1 MGDRVQDAVGRAR
14 AVLDGLGAA
23 GADGEPVEKTIWGS
37 PAGKKRLA
45 PRLVKLL
52 PKHRVYVEPF
62 AGSAAVL
69 FEKEPAE
76 VEAINDAD
84 PEIGKAFRIIRK
96 LNPKKIETL
105 RGMTWTGDEATFK
118 RLLDASPRGEL
129 EQLHRFLYLT
139 HFSYGKMRGRT
150 FSPNVQGIEAKT
162 MARLER
168 HAPRLAKVK
177 VHSGDYEP
185 VVRKYDGADTAFF
198 LDPPYPGYNVDVGE
212 SKFDEERFFEV
223 LKSLKG
229 KWLMT
234 YGIRGKLP
242 KLLKDAGFHIKRIR
256 TPRTIGAMRGVGGPS
271 VLTQVELDA
280 KLFKAEVRLSDEV
293 LEDSIERGELRQTIM
308 EMMAEA
314 ISRDME
320 EVLIN
325 GDTLS
330 ADPFLAVMDG
340 VLKQATSNIVDAAA
354 APIAKDLLR
363 DMLKTLPSEHLRD
376 KKAMRFMTS
385 VDADLDYRNTLADR
399 ATVAGDRLLEGDTPV
414 LYSGVPLQP
423 IPLFPENLG
432 AGSDQTVILLCNP
445 KNIHVGIWRNIRVES
460 ARDISEGTLKIVATL
475 RFDVKFAE
483 EPGVAKAINVQL

>member
-1 MGDRVQDAVGRAR
+1 MSYTDNRTILQKADLALADLTAGGGILKPAQAQKFMRLLIKDSPLMRLATVVPMQSPKQQLSKIKFGSRVLRPGAEATALPLADRAR
-14 AVLDGLGAA
+14 PDLSQ
-23 GADGEPVEKTIWGS
+23 I
-37 PAGKKRLA
+37 
-45 PRLVKLL
+45 
-52 PKHRVYVEPF
+52 
-62 AGSAAVL
+62 
-69 FEKEPAE
+69 
-76 VEAINDAD
+76 
-84 PEIGKAFRIIRK
+84 
-96 LNPKKIETL
+96 
-105 RGMTWTGDEATFK
+105 
-118 RLLDASPRGEL
+118 
-129 EQLHRFLYLT
+129 
-139 HFSYGKMRGRT
+139 
-150 FSPNVQGIEAKT
+150 
-162 MARLER
+162 
-168 HAPRLAKVK
+168 
-177 VHSGDYEP
+177 
-185 VVRKYDGADTAFF
+185 
-198 LDPPYPGYNVDVGE
+198 
-212 SKFDEERFFEV
+212 
-223 LKSLKG
+223 
-229 KWLMT
+229 
-234 YGIRGKLP
+234 
-242 KLLKDAGFHIKRIR
+242 
-256 TPRTIGAMRGVGGPS
+256 
-271 VLTQVELDA
+271 ELDA

-340 VLKQATSNIVDAAA
+340 ALKQATSNVVDAGGAA
-354 APIAKDLLR
+354 ISKNLLR
-363 DMLKTLPSEHLRD
+363 DMLKTIPSEHLRD

-385 VDADLDYRNTLADR
+385 VDADLDYRNTLAER
-399 ATVAGDRLLEGDTPV
+399 ATAVGDRLLEGDTPV

>member
-1 MGDRVQDAVGRAR
+1 MSYTDNRTILQKADLALADLTAGGGILKPAQAQKFMRLLIKDSPLMRLATVVPMQSPKQQLSKIKFGSRVLRPGAEATALPLADRAR
-14 AVLDGLGAA
+14 
-23 GADGEPVEKTIWGS
+23 
-37 PAGKKRLA
+37 
-45 PRLVKLL
+45 
-52 PKHRVYVEPF
+52 
-62 AGSAAVL
+62 
-69 FEKEPAE
+69 
-76 VEAINDAD
+76 
-84 PEIGKAFRIIRK
+84 
-96 LNPKKIETL
+96 
-105 RGMTWTGDEATFK
+105 
-118 RLLDASPRGEL
+118 
-129 EQLHRFLYLT
+129 
-139 HFSYGKMRGRT
+139 
-150 FSPNVQGIEAKT
+150 PN
-162 MARLER
+162 L
-168 HAPRLAKVK
+168 
-177 VHSGDYEP
+177 S
-185 VVRKYDGADTAFF
+185 
-198 LDPPYPGYNVDVGE
+198 
-212 SKFDEERFFEV
+212 
-223 LKSLKG
+223 
-229 KWLMT
+229 
-234 YGIRGKLP
+234 
-242 KLLKDAGFHIKRIR
+242 
-256 TPRTIGAMRGVGGPS
+256 
-271 VLTQVELDA
+271 QVELDA

-340 VLKQATSNIVDAAA
+340 ALKQATSNVVDAGGAA
-354 APIAKDLLR
+354 ISKNLLR
-363 DMLKTLPSEHLRD
+363 DILKTIPSEHLRD

-385 VDADLDYRNTLADR
+385 VDADLDYRNTLAER
-399 ATVAGDRLLEGDTPV
+399 ATAVGDRLLEGDTPV

>member
-1 MGDRVQDAVGRAR
+1 MSYTDNRTILQKADLALADLTAGGGILKPAQAQKFMRLLIKDSPLMRLATVVPMQSPKQQLSKIKFGSRVLRPGAEATALPLADRAR
-14 AVLDGLGAA
+14 
-23 GADGEPVEKTIWGS
+23 
-37 PAGKKRLA
+37 
-45 PRLVKLL
+45 
-52 PKHRVYVEPF
+52 
-62 AGSAAVL
+62 
-69 FEKEPAE
+69 
-76 VEAINDAD
+76 
-84 PEIGKAFRIIRK
+84 
-96 LNPKKIETL
+96 
-105 RGMTWTGDEATFK
+105 
-118 RLLDASPRGEL
+118 
-129 EQLHRFLYLT
+129 
-139 HFSYGKMRGRT
+139 
-150 FSPNVQGIEAKT
+150 PN
-162 MARLER
+162 L
-168 HAPRLAKVK
+168 
-177 VHSGDYEP
+177 S
-185 VVRKYDGADTAFF
+185 
-198 LDPPYPGYNVDVGE
+198 
-212 SKFDEERFFEV
+212 
-223 LKSLKG
+223 
-229 KWLMT
+229 
-234 YGIRGKLP
+234 
-242 KLLKDAGFHIKRIR
+242 
-256 TPRTIGAMRGVGGPS
+256 
-271 VLTQVELDA
+271 QVELDA

-354 APIAKDLLR
+354 TPIAKDLLR

-385 VDADLDYRNTLADR
+385 VDADLDYRNTLAER
-399 ATVAGDRLLEGDTPV
+399 ATAVGDRLLEGDTPV

>member
-1 MGDRVQDAVGRAR
+1 MSYTDNRTILQKADLALADLTAGGGILKPAQAQKFMRLLIKDSPLMRLATVVPMQSPKQQLSKIKFGSRVLRPGAEATALPLADRAR
-14 AVLDGLGAA
+14 PDL
-23 GADGEPVEKTIWGS
+23 S
-37 PAGKKRLA
+37 
-45 PRLVKLL
+45 
-52 PKHRVYVEPF
+52 
-62 AGSAAVL
+62 
-69 FEKEPAE
+69 
-76 VEAINDAD
+76 
-84 PEIGKAFRIIRK
+84 
-96 LNPKKIETL
+96 
-105 RGMTWTGDEATFK
+105 
-118 RLLDASPRGEL
+118 
-129 EQLHRFLYLT
+129 
-139 HFSYGKMRGRT
+139 
-150 FSPNVQGIEAKT
+150 
-162 MARLER
+162 
-168 HAPRLAKVK
+168 
-177 VHSGDYEP
+177 
-185 VVRKYDGADTAFF
+185 
-198 LDPPYPGYNVDVGE
+198 
-212 SKFDEERFFEV
+212 
-223 LKSLKG
+223 
-229 KWLMT
+229 
-234 YGIRGKLP
+234 
-242 KLLKDAGFHIKRIR
+242 
-256 TPRTIGAMRGVGGPS
+256 
-271 VLTQVELDA
+271 QVELDA

-354 APIAKDLLR
+354 TPIAKDLLR

-385 VDADLDYRNTLADR
+385 VDADLDYRNTLAER
-399 ATVAGDRLLEGDTPV
+399 ATAVGDRLLEGDTPV